1 MASAFRLA
9 FVRALI
15 LALTFAAFCTN
26 AHSTDYIYVKANS
39 LWPQSQI
46 PVCWEQVDPN
56 FSAEREWV
64 RSQIVSTW
72 SANSSVIFTGWG
84 ACTPTTSGGI
94 RIQVADG
101 NPRTLGL
108 GTMLRGVP
116 NGMLL
121 NFTFANFST
130 AYCQAP
136 VAGRREHCI
145 RVNAI
150 HEFGH
155 ALGFS
160 HEQNRPDAPD
170 WCHNEASGTNGDL
183 MVTDFDLRS
192 VMNYCRNASWPD
204 LAMLSPFDIVGVQR
218 VYGPPGGVI
227 PADRGTFAV
236 NLEAQI
242 GECNNIQA
250 SRSVACVAAIHRVC
264 TKSGRGSA
272 GVSQEVNSKKGV
284 FGVGCFAPSHYENVQ
299 VATLTAQVGEC
310 TQPIHAQSPAC
321 VAAARRWCIATA
333 HGNAGLAQEAGA
345 AELGVAC
352 IQASSYDIV
361 PIATLATLV
370 SDCDRGDRVQNQE
383 CVAAAHRWCVR
394 QSKGIIGI
402 LQESDGTNFGVACL
416 PATWYGEIALR

>member
-1 MASAFRLA
+1 MTYALRLA
-9 FVRALI
+9 FVRV
-15 LALTFAAFCTN
+15 LALVLTVFAFCTN
-26 AHSTDYIYVKANS
+26 AYSTDFIYVKADS

-72 SANSSVIFTGWG
+72 SANSSVIFTGWR
-84 ACTPTTSGGI
+84 ACTPATNGGI

-101 NPRTLGL
+101 NPHTRGL
-108 GTMLRGVP
+108 GTAMRSVP

-121 NFTFANFST
+121 NFTFANFSRV
-130 AYCQAP
+130 YCQASE
-136 VAGRREHCI
+136 ARREHCI
-145 RVNAI
+145 RVTAM

-160 HEQNRPDAPD
+160 HEQNRADAPD
-170 WCHNEASGTNGDL
+170 WCHKEASGTVGDL
-183 MVTDFDLRS
+183 MVTDFDIRS
-192 VMNYCRNASWPD
+192 VMNYCQNASWPD
-204 LAMLSPFDIVGVQR
+204 SAMLSPFDIVGVQR

-250 SRSVACVAAIHRVC
+250 SRSVACVAAMHRVC
-264 TKSGRGSA
+264 KNSGRGSA
-272 GVSQEVNSKKGV
+272 GVSQEVNSTKGV

-299 VATLTAQVGEC
+299 VATLTSLVGEC

-321 VAAARRWCIATA
+321 VAAARRWCVANA

-352 IQASSYDIV
+352 IRASSYDIV
-361 PIATLATLV
+361 PIATLKALHA
-370 SDCDRGDRVQNQE
+370 DCNSGDRVQNQE
-383 CVAAAHRWCVR
+383 CVAAAHRWCVQ

-402 LQESDGTNFGVACL
+402 LQESDGANFGVACL